1 MKKKII
7 SVITLFILSIMC
19 IAMFAGCVQE
29 EPKPRK
35 VELELVNPITG
46 EAIKK
51 DEVIELPEEGTPIEI
66 RIKDKETGRYLT
78 DDDLPENTIENS
90 YHVNFAILDK
100 EGHLFLQEYYKYWPT
115 PKDIECFQQY
125 NYYKMVIFFDCR
137 PENPKDPK
145 KFYRRYERKTEYV
158 RFYINRSWREEN

>member
-7 SVITLFILSIMC
+7 SAITLFTLSIMC

-29 EPKPRK
+29 EPPSRK

-46 EAIKK
+46 EAVKK
-51 DEVIELPEEGTPIEI
+51 NDVIDLPEEGTPIEI

-90 YHVNFAILDK
+90 YHVNFTILNND
-100 EGHLFLQEYYKYWPT
+100 GHVYLQKYYKYWPT
-115 PKDIECFQQY
+115 PKDIDSVPMF
-125 NYYKMVIFFDCR
+125 NYYEMAMFFDCR

-145 KFYRRYERKTEYV
+145 KFYRRYERKSEYV
-158 RFYINRSWREEN
+158 RFYINKSWRED

>member
-7 SVITLFILSIMC
+7 SAITLFTLSIMC

-46 EAIKK
+46 EAVQY
-51 DEVIELPEEGTPIEI
+51 DEVIDLPEEGTPIEI
-66 RIKDKETGRYLT
+66 RIKDKETGKYLT

-90 YHVNFAILDK
+90 YHVNFAILNK

-115 PKDIECFQQY
+115 PKDIDDFPMF
-125 NYYKMVIFFDCR
+125 NYYEIIIFFDCR
-137 PENPKDPK
+137 PEKPKDPK
-145 KFYRRYERKTEYV
+145 KFYRRYEMKVEYV
-158 RFYINRSWREEN
+158 HFYINKSWREEK